1 MNGIGKSSMNSVA
14 LFEEK
19 VSLIPSDF
27 SGRNTRGQKVDE
39 EIDIE
44 SLLLEKLAARLE
56 GKCSQ
61 HGYVVPGSLTL
72 LSRSMGYVENGRFTG
87 DIVYHVQAEG
97 DVIYPPDGTVLEGRV
112 EKMNTM
118 GMFVVYEVKDKKN
131 PESNSYPAIK
141 IILPRDLQL
150 GKDEFNSVEP
160 GDQVSLEIKKSRFQ
174 VNDEFILC
182 VGDFRSVLTKARP
195 AVEDEQEEST
205 QANTNEE
212 EEENKP
218 AAEGSESEEEEED
231 DDEQD
236 TKTNENE

>member
-1 MNGIGKSSMNSVA
+1 MNSVA

-72 LSRSMGYVENGRFTG
+72 LSKSMGYVEPGRFTG

-131 PESNSYPAIK
+131 PESSSYPAIK

-160 GDQVSLEIKKSRFQ
+160 GDQVSLEVKKSRFQ

-195 AVEDEQEEST
+195 APEE
-205 QANTNEE
+205 APVAEEEEEEEE
-212 EEENKP
+212 EEENEDEENK
-218 AAEGSESEEEEED
+218 EEETG
-231 DDEQD
+231 EQD
-236 TKTNENE
+236 TKSNENE

>member
-1 MNGIGKSSMNSVA
+1 MNSVA
-14 LFEEK
+14 LFDEK

-27 SGRNTRGQKVDE
+27 SGRNARGQKVEE

-131 PESNSYPAIK
+131 PESTSYPAIK

-160 GDQVSLEIKKSRFQ
+160 GDQVQLEIKKSRFQ

-195 AVEDEQEEST
+195 QVEEEQEASPPK
-205 QANTNEE
+205 EE
-212 EEENKP
+212 EEE
-218 AAEGSESEEEEED
+218 EEEEEQK
-231 DDEQD
+231 EESQE
-236 TKTNENE
+236 TKSNENE

>member
-1 MNGIGKSSMNSVA
+1 MNSVA

-27 SGRNTRGQKVDE
+27 SGRNTRGQRVEE

-131 PESNSYPAIK
+131 PESSSYPAIK

-160 GDQVSLEIKKSRFQ
+160 GDQVQLEIKKSRFQ

-195 AVEDEQEEST
+195 AVEEETAPAEKEEASNES
-205 QANTNEE
+205 QEE
-212 EEENKP
+212 EEEEEQSKP
-218 AAEGSESEEEEED
+218 
-231 DDEQD
+231 
-236 TKTNENE
+236 KPNENE

>member
-1 MNGIGKSSMNSVA
+1 MNSVA

-27 SGRNTRGQKVDE
+27 SGRNTRGQKVEE

-131 PESNSYPAIK
+131 PESTSYPAIK

-160 GDQVSLEIKKSRFQ
+160 GDMVQLEVKKSRFQ

-195 AVEDEQEEST
+195 AVEEEQEAASLAEDKEED
-205 QANTNEE
+205 EE
-212 EEENKP
+212 E
-218 AAEGSESEEEEED
+218 AETSEEEQEK
-231 DDEQD
+231 DEQQD

>member
-1 MNGIGKSSMNSVA
+1 MNSTA

-19 VSLIPSDF
+19 VSLLPSDF
-27 SGRNTRGQKVDE
+27 SGRDTRGKKVE
-39 EIDIE
+39 EELDIE

-141 IILPRDLQL
+141 IILPRDLQI
-150 GKDEFNSVEP
+150 GKEDFNSVEP
-160 GDQVSLEIKKSRFQ
+160 GDQVQLEVKKSRFQ

-195 AVEDEQEEST
+195 LQEEQT
-205 QANTNEE
+205 VQETGQKEGNDDDEKEE
-212 EEENKP
+212 EE
-218 AAEGSESEEEEED
+218 EEEEED
-231 DDEQD
+231 NGGDE
-236 TKTNENE
+236 

>member
-1 MNGIGKSSMNSVA
+1 MNSVA

-131 PESNSYPAIK
+131 PESSSYAAIK

-195 AVEDEQEEST
+195 AVEEEQEASP
-205 QANTNEE
+205 ATNNEDEDDNGSQEQSETEE
-212 EEENKP
+212 EAKK
-218 AAEGSESEEEEED
+218 ED
-231 DDEQD
+231 VEQD
-236 TKTNENE
+236 TKSNENE

>member
-1 MNGIGKSSMNSVA
+1 MNSVA
-14 LFEEK
+14 LFDEK
-19 VSLIPSDF
+19 VSLVPSDF
-27 SGRNTRGQKVDE
+27 SGRNARGQKVDE

-131 PESNSYPAIK
+131 PESSSYPAIK

-160 GDQVSLEIKKSRFQ
+160 GDQVQLEIKKSRFQ
-174 VNDEFILC
+174 VNDDFILC

-195 AVEDEQEEST
+195 QEVEEEQKTPATNEDEEDKEEK
-205 QANTNEE
+205 EE
-212 EEENKP
+212 EEEQTK
-218 AAEGSESEEEEED
+218 ET
-231 DDEQD
+231 EQ
-236 TKTNENE
+236 TNSNENE

>member
-1 MNGIGKSSMNSVA
+1 MNSVA

-19 VSLIPSDF
+19 VSLLPSDF
-27 SGRNTRGQKVDE
+27 SGRDTRGKKVE
-39 EIDIE
+39 EELDIE

-141 IILPRDLQL
+141 IILPRDLQI
-150 GKDEFNSVEP
+150 GKDDFNSVEP
-160 GDQVSLEIKKSRFQ
+160 GDQVQLEVKKSRFQ
-174 VNDEFILC
+174 VNDDFILC

-195 AVEDEQEEST
+195 AQEEEEAVGEVGKKEE
-205 QANTNEE
+205 QDDGDEEEEEEE
-212 EEENKP
+212 EEENNQP
-218 AAEGSESEEEEED
+218 
-231 DDEQD
+231 DE
-236 TKTNENE
+236 

>member
-1 MNGIGKSSMNSVA
+1 MNSTA

-19 VSLIPSDF
+19 VSLLPSDF
-27 SGRNTRGQKVDE
+27 SGRDTRGKKVE
-39 EIDIE
+39 EELDIE

-141 IILPRDLQL
+141 IILPRDLQI
-150 GKDEFNSVEP
+150 GKEDFNSVEP
-160 GDQVSLEIKKSRFQ
+160 GDQVQLEVKKSRFQ

-195 AVEDEQEEST
+195 LQEE
-205 QANTNEE
+205 QAVQETGQEEGNDDDEKEE
-212 EEENKP
+212 E
-218 AAEGSESEEEEED
+218 EEEEED
-231 DDEQD
+231 NGGDE
-236 TKTNENE
+236 

>member
-1 MNGIGKSSMNSVA
+1 MNSVA

-19 VSLIPSDF
+19 VPLIPSDF

-44 SLLLEKLAARLE
+44 SLVLEKLSARLE

-118 GMFVVYEVKDKKN
+118 GMFVVYEVKDKKK
-131 PESNSYPAIK
+131 PESSSYPAIK

-160 GDQVSLEIKKSRFQ
+160 GDVVQLEIKKSRFQ
-174 VNDEFILC
+174 VNDDFILC

-195 AVEDEQEEST
+195 AAEEEEVEAEAEAEATNEEE
-205 QANTNEE
+205 NTNEE
-212 EEENKP
+212 EDNDENK
-218 AAEGSESEEEEED
+218 EEED
-231 DDEQD
+231 KKE
-236 TKTNENE
+236 EN